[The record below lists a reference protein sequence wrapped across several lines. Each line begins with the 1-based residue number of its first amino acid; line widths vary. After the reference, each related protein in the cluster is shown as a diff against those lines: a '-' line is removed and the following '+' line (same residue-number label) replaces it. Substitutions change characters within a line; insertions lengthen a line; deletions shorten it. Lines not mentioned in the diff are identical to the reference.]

1 MRRRGAIPGLLLPLA
16 LGLLV
21 GGCGADEVTTGRG
34 AGEPSEAVQRGEPS
48 PYVNLSE
55 VRDLLEPRVAVVAQA
70 LRGASLATEVDPQPV
85 DHVRF
90 APRTGAEF
98 DVLVFATPRAAR
110 EGLASVRETEVIRDG
125 GSALRAANV
134 VAAFPARPSE
144 NPTYRVARRRF
155 QALAAAC
162 EGSGEDAELRRLCF
176 EGATDLPGPPGEGT
190 DPEELEP
197 VGSTVR
203 VEGLAYTPQTS
214 RILNPA
220 LRPDGELVGGR
231 RPGDDETWFGVFVRV
246 CNEEGEPKV
255 ASSDL
260 ALVGAF
266 GRVERPVDVPGN
278 EAFAY
283 EPRRLERNGCIP
295 APGSVGDRVAEGA
308 LVLFEVSYDFLEQR
322 PVALQ
327 ITGRSGAR
335 ERVALDL

>member
-1 MRRRGAIPGLLLPLA
+1 MRRGPVLGLLLPLA
-16 LGLLV
+16 LALLV
-21 GGCGADEVTTGRG
+21 GACGEDEATTGRG
-34 AGEPSEAVQRGEPS
+34 AGEPAETAQRGEPS

-55 VRDLLEPRVAVVAQA
+55 VRDLLEPRLAVVAQA
-70 LRGASLATEVDPQPV
+70 LRGASLATEVEPQPV

-98 DVLVFATPRAAR
+98 DVLVFTTPRAAR
-110 EGLASVRETEVIRDG
+110 AGLASVRETEVVRDG

-134 VAAFPARPSE
+134 VAAFPERPSQ
-144 NPTYRVARRRF
+144 NPTYRVAARRF

-162 EGSGEDAELRRLCF
+162 EGPAGDSELRRLCL
-176 EGATDLPGPPGEGT
+176 EGASDLPGPPGEGT

-197 VGSTVR
+197 VGTTVR

-231 RPGDDETWFGVFVRV
+231 RPGDDQTWFGVFLRV
-246 CNEEGEPKV
+246 CNEEGAPKV
-255 ASSDL
+255 SSSDL

-266 GRVERPVDVPGN
+266 GRVERPVEVPGN

-283 EPRRLERNGCIP
+283 EPRRLERDACIP
-295 APGSVGDRVAEGA
+295 APGSVGDRVADGS